1 MKKIQKTILV
11 QLRGQLAS
19 LNVVGLPTEKVKA
32 LLRLNRKA
40 AAVSEE
46 INAQQKELIEKYD
59 IKVAENGHLDTQSEH
74 FGEYVEV
81 YQSLLTEE
89 IDLAE
94 FCILTEDEAIIAT
107 SKLDAPL
114 AVVDALCELLTKAEP
129 KPEPKEE
136 EK

>member
-1 MKKIQKTILV
+1 MKTIQKTILV

-40 AAVSEE
+40 AAVAEE

-94 FCILTEDEAIIAT
+94 FCILSEDEAIIAT
-107 SKLDAPL
+107 SKIDAPL

-129 KPEPKEE
+129 KPEPKAEE
-136 EK
+136 

>member
-11 QLRGQLAS
+11 QLRGQIAS

-40 AAVSEE
+40 AAVAEE

-94 FCILTEDEAIIAT
+94 FCILSEDEAIVAT

-114 AVVDALCELLTKAEP
+114 AVIDALCELLTKAEP
-129 KPEPKEE
+129 KEE
-136 EK
+136 E

>member
-40 AAVSEE
+40 TAVAEE
-46 INAQQKELIEKYD
+46 INAQQKELIEKYE
-59 IKVAENGHLDTQSEH
+59 IKVDENGHLDTQSEH

-81 YQSLLTEE
+81 YQSLLTEV

-94 FCILTEDEAIIAT
+94 FCILTEDEAIVAT

-114 AVVDALCELLTKAEP
+114 AVVDALVELLTKGAE
-129 KPEPKEE
+129 
-136 EK
+136 

>member
-40 AAVSEE
+40 AAVAEE

-107 SKLDAPL
+107 SKIDAPL
-114 AVVDALCELLTKAEP
+114 AVVDALCELLTKL
-129 KPEPKEE
+129 EPKEE

>member
-1 MKKIQKTILV
+1 MKTIQKTILV

-40 AAVSEE
+40 AAVAEE

-94 FCILTEDEAIIAT
+94 FCILSEDEAIVAT

-114 AVVDALCELLTKAEP
+114 AVVDALVELLTKAEP
-129 KPEPKEE
+129 KPEPKAEE
-136 EK
+136 

>member
-1 MKKIQKTILV
+1 MKKIQKIILV
-11 QLRGQLAS
+11 QLRCQFAS

-40 AAVSEE
+40 AAVAEE

-89 IDLAE
+89 IDLTQ

-107 SKLDAPL
+107 SKIDAPL
-114 AVVDALCELLTKAEP
+114 ADVDALVELLTKAEP
-129 KPEPKEE
+129 KPEPKAEE
-136 EK
+136 

>member
-40 AAVSEE
+40 AAVAEE
-46 INAQQKELIEKYD
+46 INAQQKELIEKYE

-74 FGEYVEV
+74 FGEYVDV

-94 FCILTEDEAIIAT
+94 FCILTEDEAIVAT
-107 SKLDAPL
+107 SKIDAPL
-114 AVVDALCELLTKAEP
+114 AVVDALCELLTKNAE
-129 KPEPKEE
+129 
-136 EK
+136 

>member
-40 AAVSEE
+40 AAVAEE
-46 INAQQKELIEKYD
+46 INAQQKELIEKYE
-59 IKVAENGHLDTQSEH
+59 IKVAENGHLDMHSEH
-74 FGEYVEV
+74 FHEYVEV

-89 IDLAE
+89 IDIAE

-107 SKLDAPL
+107 SKIDAPL
-114 AVVDALCELLTKAEP
+114 AVVDALCELLAKAEP

>member
-1 MKKIQKTILV
+1 MKTIQKTILV

-40 AAVSEE
+40 AAVAEE
-46 INAQQKELIEKYD
+46 INAHQKELIEKYE
-59 IKVAENGHLDTQSEH
+59 IKVAENGHLEMQSEH

-94 FCILTEDEAIIAT
+94 YCILTEDEAIIAT
-107 SKLDAPL
+107 SKIDAPL
-114 AVVDALCELLTKAEP
+114 AVVDALCELLTKNAE
-129 KPEPKEE
+129 
-136 EK
+136 

>member
-1 MKKIQKTILV
+1 MKKIQKNILV
-11 QLRGQLAS
+11 QLRGQLAT

-40 AAVSEE
+40 TAVAEE
-46 INAQQKELIEKYD
+46 INAQQKELIEKYE

-107 SKLDAPL
+107 SKIDAPL
-114 AVVDALCELLTKAEP
+114 AVVDALCELLTKAEQ
-129 KPEPKEE
+129 KPEPKAEE
-136 EK
+136 

>member
-1 MKKIQKTILV
+1 MMKQIQKTILV
-11 QLRGQLAS
+11 QLRGHLAS

-40 AAVSEE
+40 AAVAEE
-46 INAQQKELIEKYD
+46 ITATQKELIEKYD
-59 IKVAENGHLDTQSEH
+59 IKVDENGFLDMQSEH
-74 FGEYVEV
+74 FGDYIEV

-107 SKLDAPL
+107 SKIDAPL
-114 AVVDALCELLTKAEP
+114 AVVDALCELLTKE
-129 KPEPKEE
+129 ETE

>member
-1 MKKIQKTILV
+1 MKNIQKTILV

-40 AAVSEE
+40 TAVAEE
-46 INAQQKELIEKYD
+46 INAQQKELIEKYE

-114 AVVDALCELLTKAEP
+114 AVVDALVELLTKAES

-136 EK
+136 E

>member
-1 MKKIQKTILV
+1 MKKIQKNILV

-40 AAVSEE
+40 TAVAEE

-59 IKVAENGHLDTQSEH
+59 IKVAEKGRLDTQSEH

-94 FCILTEDEAIIAT
+94 FCILTEDEAIVAT

-114 AVVDALCELLTKAEP
+114 AVVDALCELLTKSEP
-129 KPEPKEE
+129 KPEPKAEE
-136 EK
+136 

>member
-40 AAVSEE
+40 AAVAEE

-107 SKLDAPL
+107 SKIDAPL
-114 AVVDALCELLTKAEP
+114 AVVDALCELLTKNAE
-129 KPEPKEE
+129 
-136 EK
+136 

>member
-40 AAVSEE
+40 AAVAEE
-46 INAQQKELIEKYD
+46 INAQQKELIEKYE
-59 IKVAENGHLDTQSEH
+59 IKVAENGHLDTKSEH

-94 FCILTEDEAIIAT
+94 FCILTEDEAIVAT

-114 AVVDALCELLTKAEP
+114 AVIDALCELLTKNAE
-129 KPEPKEE
+129 
-136 EK
+136 

>member
-1 MKKIQKTILV
+1 MKKIQKNILV
-11 QLRGQLAS
+11 QLRGQIAS

-40 AAVSEE
+40 AAVAEE
-46 INAQQKELIEKYD
+46 INAQQKELIEKYE

-74 FGEYVEV
+74 FHEYVEV
-81 YQSLLTEE
+81 YQSLLAEE

-107 SKLDAPL
+107 SKIDAPL

-129 KPEPKEE
+129 KPEPKAEE
-136 EK
+136 

>member
-1 MKKIQKTILV
+1 MKTIQKTILV

-40 AAVSEE
+40 AAVAEE

-107 SKLDAPL
+107 SKIDAPL

-129 KPEPKEE
+129 KPEPKAEE
-136 EK
+136 

>member
-1 MKKIQKTILV
+1 MKTIQKTILV

-40 AAVSEE
+40 TAVAEE

-74 FGEYVEV
+74 FGKYVEV

-114 AVVDALCELLTKAEP
+114 AVVDALVELLTKAEP

-136 EK
+136 E

>member
-1 MKKIQKTILV
+1 MKKIQKNILV

-19 LNVVGLPTEKVKA
+19 LNVVGVPTEKVKA

-40 AAVSEE
+40 TAVAEE

-59 IKVAENGHLDTQSEH
+59 IKVAENGHLDTESEH

-81 YQSLLTEE
+81 YQSLLTEV

-114 AVVDALCELLTKAEP
+114 AVVDALVELLTKAEP

-136 EK
+136 E